1 MSQPLRNMADEIP
14 QATKFSCHEIGQLLT
29 FKYKSFDA
37 GFDKLKRPERQQ
49 NHFAASQDSC
59 LSFNSLVICKMKL
72 M

>member
-1 MSQPLRNMADEIP
+1 MSDEIP

-49 NHFAASQDSC
+49 NHFAASQDR
-59 LSFNSLVICKMKL
+59 LTL
-72 M
+72 